1 MSRIFMETP
10 EQEAALDALNSS
22 YRTSS
27 EIKDGRA
34 ICAIQLIDRVT
45 GSVWHEATAPS
56 HGEALE
62 IALKTAKVGSKPL
75 TTAEVAAQ
83 AVALADE
90 NAKLREMV
98 EALNAQQATSP
109 KRIKAQSQDN
119 T

>member
-1 MSRIFMETP
+1 METP

-34 ICAIQLIDRVT
+34 ICVIHLIDKVT
-45 GSVWHEATAPS
+45 GNVWHESTASS
-56 HGEALE
+56 HADALE
-62 IALKTAKVGSKPL
+62 IAIKTAKVGNKPL

-98 EALNAQQATSP
+98 EALNAQQAASP